1 MCERCFK
8 NFKDDLIKEAED
20 TKRQE
25 TFLLCQAG
33 SSVSLM
39 LPNDAVV
46 GNRDDSKKPTNVQNS
61 DAPEIPLSST
71 LSGASSSMTN
81 GPNPFDD
88 IDAAAALN
96 GVRNGLTYTITLE
109 VMFPLL
115 PPVGQKLALLR
126 FAPAPPQT
134 GRAAK
139 KLMAH
144 LYVGSKGRIGGPD
157 IAKVEALEE
166 EGTKQGTDKTRTDQ
180 GRNQGKR
187 LQVGSRV
194 RARYRAPRGREYYDG
209 KIDIVNRDGTY
220 AIHYD
225 DGDREGYPKG
235 HKYYSKSLP
244 GVLPSNIMFN
254 GKILSDVDKKEG
266 KKKTAGPEKA
276 SAASQNSDKAAN
288 KTKNEFGEQLY
299 PLIVNGLEARG
310 KKDTLAGKVT
320 GMLLELD
327 NSEISHLLESPGSL
341 DEKLTEALDVLTEAF
356 GSPDEKHKDAK
367 EEEDG

>member
-166 EGTKQGTDKTRTDQ
+166 EGTKQGSFSFR
-180 GRNQGKR
+180 
-187 LQVGSRV
+187 
-194 RARYRAPRGREYYDG
+194 
-209 KIDIVNRDGTY
+209 
-220 AIHYD
+220 
-225 DGDREGYPKG
+225 
-235 HKYYSKSLP
+235 
-244 GVLPSNIMFN
+244 
-254 GKILSDVDKKEG
+254 
-266 KKKTAGPEKA
+266 
-276 SAASQNSDKAAN
+276 
-288 KTKNEFGEQLY
+288 
-299 PLIVNGLEARG
+299 
-310 KKDTLAGKVT
+310 
-320 GMLLELD
+320 
-327 NSEISHLLESPGSL
+327 
-341 DEKLTEALDVLTEAF
+341 
-356 GSPDEKHKDAK
+356 
-367 EEEDG
+367 